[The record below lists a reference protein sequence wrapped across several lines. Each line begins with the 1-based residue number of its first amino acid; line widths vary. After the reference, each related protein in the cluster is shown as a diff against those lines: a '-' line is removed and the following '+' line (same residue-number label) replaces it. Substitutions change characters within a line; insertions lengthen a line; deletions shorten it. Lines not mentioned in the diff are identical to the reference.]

1 MVKYVV
7 IFLLL
12 TGFAFSQSA
21 DSYSNKMYVDREQ
34 VRKFTDTDTL
44 FQSSVINLQSSTNL
58 RNCSGIRDNA
68 LRDILLMQGF
78 TTLYGIID
86 YAGYN
91 LMKNGGEEQWRFCQ
105 GVMFTGFNL
114 ALSKLASPKAA
125 LGFSLQVWGGVPDM
139 VYYGIDKIGGGFG
152 GFSNGKTRKLH
163 NILNNSLKGRG
174 YNVY

>member
-1 MVKYVV
+1 
-7 IFLLL
+7 
-12 TGFAFSQSA
+12 
-21 DSYSNKMYVDREQ
+21 MYVDREQ
-34 VRKFTDTDTL
+34 IRMFTDTDTL

-58 RNCSGIRDNA
+58 KNCSGIRDNA

-91 LMKNGGEEQWRFCQ
+91 IFKNGGEEQWRFCQ

-139 VYYGIDKIGGGFG
+139 VYYGIDKISGGFG
-152 GFSNGKTRKLH
+152 GFSNGNELNPHKNLKQLNFMPTVIGSNKVRLSDLIT
-163 NILNNSLKGRG
+163 NNLLTAGVAILIQF
-174 YNVY
+174 